1 MLLIAVYI
9 KAGVYDIG
17 QVESHKRAAAA
28 TASDKFKDEIIPVS
42 MKALRG
48 GAKINFKGIF
58 GAIEGLA
65 ASLIQVPTEVVKQ
78 RMQTGQFN
86 SAPNV
91 VHRYIVFVYLYDLV
105 MMHHNVAGVYK
116 YGNSIVVENIDSTS

>member
-17 QVESHKRAAAA
+17 QVESHKQAAAA

-42 MKALRG
+42 MKTA
-48 GAKINFKGIF
+48 

-105 MMHHNVAGVYK
+105 MMHHNVAGIYK

>member
-1 MLLIAVYI
+1 MTTLMTSMGLRLNLSQRD
-9 KAGVYDIG
+9 YDDPDE
-17 QVESHKRAAAA
+17 QVESHKQAAAA

-42 MKALRG
+42 MKTA
-48 GAKINFKGIF
+48 

-105 MMHHNVAGVYK
+105 MMHHNVAGYSFVRTK
-116 YGNSIVVENIDSTS
+116 FRWFTKSVQDL